1 MRPMTNDPNCIFCKI
16 AAGEVASFKLLED
29 AKTFA
34 FMDIN
39 PANPGHALVIS
50 KAHYP
55 DVYKVPAPL
64 IAACARTAKKVAK
77 ALHKTLAP
85 DGLNLVQSNGPGA
98 AQSVRHFHLHVL
110 PRHKGDGLPL
120 NWGFAPGDRDQIAAL
135 AARIQEHL

>member
-29 AKTFA
+29 AKTLA

-77 ALHKTLAP
+77 ALHKT
-85 DGLNLVQSNGPGA
+85 
-98 AQSVRHFHLHVL
+98 HLHVL